1 MNIDYSRLRTV
12 PVRKL
17 AAALL
22 KDGFQQ
28 TRQKGSHR
36 RYRHPDGRRVTLTI
50 HHASDVLPLP
60 TLQSLVEQ
68 QTRWTEDDLKRL
80 GLLK

>member
-17 AAALL
+17 AAALR

-36 RYRHPDGRRVTLTI
+36 RYRHPDGRRVTLTM
-50 HHASDVLPLP
+50 HHASDTLPLP
-60 TLQSLVEQ
+60 TLQSVIEHQ
-68 QTRWTEDDLKRL
+68 ARWTEADLERL